1 MKWIFVALV
10 VLSSTLGDVLSAKG
24 MKREEEVESLGPQ
37 GLLRVLHDIVTQPLV
52 LIGILNNAIS
62 FCSFLAL
69 LSVAELSFA
78 APATAAAYILKVLL
92 AKWYLG
98 ECVTWRRWA
107 GALLVGIGVTLV
119 LL

>member
-1 MKWIFVALV
+1 MKWIFVAIV

-24 MKREEEVESLGPQ
+24 MKSEPAVESLGPR
-37 GLLRVLHDIVTQPLV
+37 GIMLVLHDIVTDRLV
-52 LIGILNNAIS
+52 ITGIVSNAIS

-78 APATAAAYILKVLL
+78 APATAVAYVLKVVL

-107 GALLVGIGVTLV
+107 GAALVGIGVTLV